1 MYLWRKL
8 SAQLFLVSMFFPR
21 KKEKAISFTA
31 IATVVAHLLSYLPFV
46 VYWLAN
52 GYPLLDIKHI
62 VFFKSNNIEI
72 FIDLYFDR
80 ITAVYAFVG
89 SALALLVT
97 IFSRYY
103 IHRDG
108 GFKRYFNTML
118 LFFLAYNLVI
128 FSGNFETL
136 FIGWEILGV
145 CSFWLITFYRDR
157 DLPAKNGL
165 KVISDYRWGEIC
177 LILTMWMSHHLWHE
191 NIIFSKFLDTELI
204 QKHILEYNWYAV
216 FSAAM
221 ILIAALTKLAQ
232 IPFSSWLPRAM

>member
-1 MYLWRKL
+1 
-8 SAQLFLVSMFFPR
+8 MFFPR

-31 IATVVAHLLSYLPFV
+31 IATVVAHLLLYLPFV

-118 LFFLAYNLVI
+118 LFFLA
-128 FSGNFETL
+128 
-136 FIGWEILGV
+136 
-145 CSFWLITFYRDR
+145 DR
-157 DLPAKNGL
+157 KS
-165 KVISDYRWGEIC
+165 V
-177 LILTMWMSHHLWHE
+177 
-191 NIIFSKFLDTELI
+191 
-204 QKHILEYNWYAV
+204 V
-216 FSAAM
+216 
-221 ILIAALTKLAQ
+221 
-232 IPFSSWLPRAM
+232 